1 MKKIALAT
9 GLATALLVFGQPAA
23 AQVGSGTSSVA
34 VGTGKQLFDST
45 GRKVGAIYRVT
56 ADGNPQ
62 VILNGKLVTIPAST
76 LSNVNGKITTS
87 LSKADLEHS

>member
-9 GLATALLVFGQPAA
+9 GLATALLVLGQPAA
-23 AQVGSGTSSVA
+23 AQNGSATPVA
-34 VGTGKQLFDST
+34 LSAGKQLYDST

-62 VILNGKLVTIPAST
+62 VIINGKLVTIPAST
-76 LSNVNGKITTS
+76 LSDVNGRVTTS
-87 LSKADLEHS
+87 LNKADLEHS